1 MKAGLRVEGSS
12 MGGALAE
19 LGGQASPWVL
29 GNHPP
34 QQAEGGQEAGGTC
47 QPNHR
52 H

>member
-1 MKAGLRVEGSS
+1 MKAGLRVEELS
-12 MGGALAE
+12 MLGTLAE
-19 LGGQASPWVL
+19 LGEQASPWVL
-29 GNHPP
+29 GNYPP